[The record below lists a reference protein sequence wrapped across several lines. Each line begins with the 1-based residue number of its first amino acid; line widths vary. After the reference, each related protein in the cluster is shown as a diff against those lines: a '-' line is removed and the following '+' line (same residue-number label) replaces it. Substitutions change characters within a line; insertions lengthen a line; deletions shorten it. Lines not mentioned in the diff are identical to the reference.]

1 MQAWTTAEMTKFA
14 IIWTIYAA
22 TPPLAPTML
31 DKTLALLRFDNL
43 AGCEV
48 AKGLIMNRM
57 PSNVEL
63 YCEPYLASAPIAR
76 DLDPRTIPE
85 VLR

>member
-1 MQAWTTAEMTKFA
+1 MTMLAF
-14 IIWTIYAA
+14 IWTIYAA
-22 TPPLAPTML
+22 TPSQAPTML
-31 DKTLALLRFDNL
+31 DKSLALLRFDNL

-48 AKGLIMNRM
+48 AKGLLMNRM

-63 YCEPYLASAPIAR
+63 FCVPYLATALIAR
-76 DLDPRTIPE
+76 DPDPRTIPK

>member
-1 MQAWTTAEMTKFA
+1 MNMLA

-63 YCEPYLASAPIAR
+63 SCSPYLASALIAR
-76 DLDPRTIPE
+76 VPDPRTIPE